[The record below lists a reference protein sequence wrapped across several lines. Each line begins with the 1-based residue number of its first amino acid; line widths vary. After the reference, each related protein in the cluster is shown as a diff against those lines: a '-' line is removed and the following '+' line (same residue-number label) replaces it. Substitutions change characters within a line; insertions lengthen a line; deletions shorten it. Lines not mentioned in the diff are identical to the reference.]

1 MLTFDDCLAL
11 CELTEEEIDA
21 IAEHEHLPE
30 ILALELG
37 SYLVKG
43 PDGQLLIQHMIFD
56 DIQAAQRRG
65 DVLHAARLKRT
76 LRQFIEEQRA
86 KAPPR

>member
-11 CELTEEEIDA
+11 CELTEEEVDA

-37 SYLVKG
+37 SYLTKG

>member
-37 SYLVKG
+37 SYLTKG

-56 DIQAAQRRG
+56 DIQAAHRRG
-65 DVLHAARLKRT
+65 DALHAARLKRT